1 MFKRHN
7 TAKNNVFFRYR
18 SNAGSALTDRPA
30 RLGWIGCHPLT
41 PARERRPP
49 AARVTDDECRLGFC
63 GARLAQRG
71 APGAGARGGGEGGA
85 GTRRHAIV
93 CSPVVL
99 ATCEGP
105 RHDWPRT
112 CRRRA
117 GAAGHSRQDRREQ
130 RTRRASSGAGRGQ
143 KAWVARAQG
152 ARGAGA
158 RRLRGML
165 GHACS
170 RGSARR
176 AAPGHGQQLC
186 TINLERGARNL
197 WAEASRAV
205 GERRLGHEAL
215 SPAQGR
221 ALGARGASRLG
232 SWAPCL
238 SLLGARPRPPAFEY
252 SVNCGG
258 AWRFAGRRSS

>member
-1 MFKRHN
+1 METH
-7 TAKNNVFFRYR
+7 TA
-18 SNAGSALTDRPA
+18 
-30 RLGWIGCHPLT
+30 
-41 PARERRPP
+41 RRPRHRRRVP
-49 AARVTDDECRLGFC
+49 AGLLRRTAR
-63 GARLAQRG
+63 AKG
-71 APGAGARGGGEGGA
+71 APGGGARGGEGGA

-99 ATCEGP
+99 AACEGP

-143 KAWVARAQG
+143 KAWVARAQS
-152 ARGAGA
+152 ARGAGV
-158 RRLRGML
+158 RRLRGIL

-197 WAEASRAV
+197 WAEASREV

-252 SVNCGG
+252 SVNCDG

>member
-1 MFKRHN
+1 M
-7 TAKNNVFFRYR
+7 
-18 SNAGSALTDRPA
+18 L
-30 RLGWIGCHPLT
+30 
-41 PARERRPP
+41 
-49 AARVTDDECRLGFC
+49 AA
-63 GARLAQRG
+63 
-71 APGAGARGGGEGGA
+71 
-85 GTRRHAIV
+85 
-93 CSPVVL
+93 
-99 ATCEGP
+99 CEGP

-117 GAAGHSRQDRREQ
+117 GAAGHSRQDRGSS
-130 RTRRASSGAGRGQ
+130 TRRASSGAGQGQ

-258 AWRFAGRRSS
+258 AWRFAGRRLS